1 MIDAVI
7 PIRIAIVGAGAMGG
21 FYGVKLAHAGY
32 DVHFLMRRDYETVR
46 REGLALQSCDGD
58 FHLNKINCYRDVKDI
73 GTVDLVFIGLKTTAN
88 HLYPELLGPI
98 MGPQTLALTAQNGLG
113 NVEILAQLFGPE
125 RVAGGLAFLCSNRR
139 EKGLIEH
146 LDYGL
151 IHIGNYHRPPDDK
164 LHNFGQMLRNS
175 AVDCLEVDNL
185 ELAQWKKL
193 IWNVP
198 FNGLSAA
205 LDKRV
210 DEIITDPRLKAQ
222 AEKLMQEVQAA
233 ARVYGLMIEDKFLT
247 KMITDTEKMAPY
259 YTSMHLDKQAG
270 RETEFEAI
278 IGEPLRRGRLKGLKL
293 PAMSKLYHK
302 LSKSN

>member
-1 MIDAVI
+1 MIDTIV

-21 FYGVKLAHAGY
+21 FYGAKLAHVGY
-32 DVHFLMRRDYETVR
+32 DVHFLMQRDYETVR
-46 REGLALQSCDGD
+46 RKGLTVKSCQGD
-58 FHLNKINCYRDVKDI
+58 FHLSKINCYRDVKEI
-73 GTVDLVFIGLKTTAN
+73 GKVDLVFIGLKTTAN
-88 HLYPELLGPI
+88 HLYQELIDPLVS
-98 MGPQTLALTAQNGLG
+98 PQTLVLTAQNGLG
-113 NVEILAQLFGPE
+113 NVEILAQLVGPE

-139 EKGLIEH
+139 EKGVIEH

-175 AVDCLEVDNL
+175 GVDCVEVEDL

-210 DEIITDPRLKAQ
+210 DEIITDTHLKTQ
-222 AEKLMQEVQAA
+222 AEKLMQEVQSA
-233 ARVYGLMIEDKFLT
+233 ARANGLMIEDNFLT
-247 KMITDTEKMAPY
+247 KMIADTEKMASY
-259 YTSMHLDKQAG
+259 YTSMHLDKRAG

-278 IGEPLRRGRLKGLKL
+278 IAEPLRRGRLKGLKL
-293 PAMSKLYHK
+293 SAMSDLYRK
-302 LSKSN
+302 LSQC